1 MVTDIDIFLNILA
14 VSMFS
19 GLIYVIC
26 EIEKCG
32 LKLEQLDKPIVD
44 GKNKLDVAFRE
55 FARKVVRGLLIT
67 LRMVKR
73 K

>member
-1 MVTDIDIFLNILA
+1 MMTDMDIFGSILTIF
-14 VSMFS
+14 MLS
-19 GLIYVIC
+19 GLIYVIY

-55 FARKVVRGLLIT
+55 FARQVVRGLLIT
-67 LRMVKR
+67 LRMVGR

>member
-55 FARKVVRGLLIT
+55 FARQVVRGLLIT
-67 LRMVKR
+67 LRAVER

>member
-1 MVTDIDIFLNILA
+1 MDIFGSILA
-14 VSMFS
+14 IFLFS
-19 GLIYVIC
+19 GLIYVIY

-55 FARKVVRGLLIT
+55 FERQVVRGLLIT
-67 LRMVKR
+67 LRAVER

>member
-1 MVTDIDIFLNILA
+1 MTDMDIFGSILTIF
-14 VSMFS
+14 MLS

-55 FARKVVRGLLIT
+55 FARQVVRGLLIT